1 MKLTMSL
8 LLGAAAGIV
17 GVSAAQAADL
27 PSRTKG
33 PAVEYVRI
41 CDAYGTGFF
50 YLPGTD
56 TCLKVHGYVRAEYTY
71 FNERNSLSPSGDF
84 RRAFTQRREAG
95 KVAVSIK
102 TNTATRAS
110 QENNA
115 FHARGVVKEDTRT
128 MTSYG
133 VLRTFA
139 SLQVDNTG
147 SKGANPSSVS
157 LDKAYIQWA
166 GITAG
171 RAQSMFDFYADAL
184 DYFDVRGSDA
194 TTNMLAYTAV
204 FGGGFSATIAVE
216 DHNQRNQNPVN
227 FTGYAGPATKVG
239 LLPGGTAPFPSPL
252 LSQAAG
258 VTNAAG
264 RVPDVVGMVNLTQSW
279 GQVQLSGAS
288 HQTQTQNST
297 FVLPTTKNK
306 STFGYAFQGGVE
318 INLPML
324 AAGDQLWIQG
334 AYAKAALDY
343 IGVGPNQ
350 FGTSLNGA
358 GVTRTDGDVVAIKKG
373 LTYRLEKESGF
384 SVLGALLHNWSPTF
398 STSLVAS
405 YVQVNPGKTARN
417 TDWTVGGLGKFQE
430 YRVGLLTE
438 WAPVKGFTIG
448 VEGMY
453 SRVNQTLGHAVGLK
467 ATVVPAGFHKDY
479 NSYLGRLRLNRSF

>member
-17 GVSAAQAADL
+17 GVAAAQAADL

-71 FNERNSLSPSGDF
+71 GNVARQLNPSRFFGVGLL
-84 RRAFTQRREAG
+84 AG
-95 KVAVSIK
+95 N
-102 TNTATRAS
+102 TNTATKRS
-110 QENNA
+110 QTNNV

-139 SLQVDNTG
+139 SIQVDSNSNAFVNG
-147 SKGANPSSVS
+147 GGGASVS

-184 DYFDVRGSDA
+184 DYFDVRNSDA
-194 TTNMLAYTAV
+194 STQMLAYTAV
-204 FGGGFSATIAVE
+204 FGGGFSATVSVE
-216 DHNQRNQNPVN
+216 DHTVRNQLPVN
-227 FTGYAGPATKVG
+227 
-239 LLPGGTAPFPSPL
+239 LTAPGIAGVNNFAAPGVVT
-252 LSQAAG
+252 AAG
-258 VTNAAG
+258 T
-264 RVPDVVGMVNLTQSW
+264 RSPDFVGMVNLTQSW
-279 GQVQLSGAS
+279 GQVQVSAAA
-288 HQTQTQNST
+288 HQTVTQLGTAVGFST
-297 FVLPTTKNK
+297 GR
-306 STFGYAFQGGVE
+306 STFGYAVQAGVE

-334 AYAKAALDY
+334 AYANGALDY

-350 FGTSLNGA
+350 FGTTLNGN
-358 GVTRTDGDVVAIKKG
+358 GLSRTDGDVVATVGSGG
-373 LTYRLEKESGF
+373 LTYRLEKEKGF
-384 SVLGALLHNWSPTF
+384 SVLGAFLHNWSPTF
-398 STSLVAS
+398 NTSLVAS
-405 YVQVNPGKTARN
+405 YVQVTPGTRARN
-417 TDWTVGGLGKFQE
+417 TDWTLGGLGNFNE
-430 YRVGLLTE
+430 YRIGLLTQ
-438 WAPVKGFTIG
+438 WAPVAGFTIG

-453 SRVNQTLGHAVGLK
+453 ARVHQNLGRQVGFLPTAVP
-467 ATVVPAGFHKDY
+467 VGFRKDY
-479 NSYLGRLRLNRSF
+479 GSYLGRLRLNRSF